1 MRRFWPLLPL
11 LVIWLF
17 AFWQTPAPSD
27 APKSDAIPK
36 RIISL
41 APSITE
47 TVFAVGAGSQL
58 VAVTDFCQYP
68 QQAQDLPSIGGY
80 LDPSL
85 SQIVAHQPDLVIM
98 LDRQQTLNKQL
109 QQLGIRTLLIDN
121 ARLDGIVTGILQI
134 GVASGHQQQAQRL
147 YDQLQQQITHVKQQV
162 ADHPRKDTL
171 LAIAHYTNS
180 EQLDLVYIAGQRDFY
195 NDILQ
200 LAGGRNVYRD
210 TRLKVPAVSMEGLL
224 RMNPEVIIDIF
235 PDASAHQADL
245 QKVRQQWQQLTP
257 VTAVKQQQIHF
268 IEADYATVPGPRI
281 IQLLTD
287 IARLLHPEI
296 KLSADAS

>member
-17 AFWQTPAPSD
+17 AFWQSPTHID
-27 APKSDAIPK
+27 APESDDIPK

-47 TVFAVGAGSQL
+47 TVFEVGAGQQL

-121 ARLDGIVTGILQI
+121 ARLDGIMAGILAV
-134 GVASGHQQQAQRL
+134 GAASGHQQQAQRL
-147 YDQLQQQITHVKQQV
+147 YDQLQRQITRVKQEV

-200 LAGGRNVYRD
+200 LAGGRNVYQD

-245 QKVRQQWQQLTP
+245 QKVRQQWQQLAP
-257 VTAVKQQQIHF
+257 ITAVKQQQIHF

-287 IARLLHPEI
+287 IARLLHPGI

>member
-1 MRRFWPLLPL
+1 MRRFWPLIPL
-11 LVIWLF
+11 LIIWLF
-17 AFWQTPAPSD
+17 ALWQPAAVDNAENS
-27 APKSDAIPK
+27 AAIPD
-36 RIISL
+36 RIISM

-47 TVFAVGAGSQL
+47 TLFAVGAGQQL

-68 QQAQDLPSIGGY
+68 REAQDLPSIGGY

-85 SQIVAHQPDLVIM
+85 SQIVAQQPDLVIL

-121 ARLDGIVTGILQI
+121 ARLDGILVSILQI
-134 GVASGHQQQAQRL
+134 GSASGHPQQARQL
-147 YDQLQQQITHVKQQV
+147 YDRLQKQINTVKQQV
-162 ADHPRKDTL
+162 AGRPPKETL

-180 EQLDLVYIAGQRDFY
+180 EQLDLVYVAGQQDFY
-195 NDILQ
+195 HDILR
-200 LAGGRNVYRD
+200 LAGGRNVYQD
-210 TRLKVPAVSMEGLL
+210 KRLKVPAVSTEGLL

-245 QKVRQQWQQLTP
+245 SNVRQQWQQLT
-257 VTAVKQQQIHF
+257 AVRAVQLQQIYF
-268 IEADYATVPGPRI
+268 IEAGYATVPGPRI
-281 IQLLTD
+281 VQLLHD

-296 KLSADAS
+296 KLPADAS

>member
-17 AFWQTPAPSD
+17 AFWQTPMLVD
-27 APKSDAIPK
+27 APKTDTIPK

-47 TVFAVGAGSQL
+47 TIFAVGAGQQL

-68 QQAQDLPSIGGY
+68 QQVKDLPSIGGY

-85 SQIVAHQPDLVIM
+85 SQIVAQQPDLVIM
-98 LDRQQTLNKQL
+98 LDRQQTLNRQL

-121 ARLDGIVTGILQI
+121 ARLDGIVNGILEI
-134 GVASGHQQQAQRL
+134 GSASGHQQQALTLYNHLQR
-147 YDQLQQQITHVKQQV
+147 QIIHVKQQV
-162 ADHPRKDTL
+162 ADQPRKDTL

-180 EQLDLVYIAGQRDFY
+180 EQLELVYIAGQRDFY

-200 LAGGRNVYRD
+200 IAGGQNVYQD

-257 VTAVKQQQIHF
+257 ITAVKQQQIHF

-281 IQLLTD
+281 IQLLAD
-287 IARLLHPEI
+287 IAKLLHPEI
-296 KLSADAS
+296 KLSADAN

>member
-11 LVIWLF
+11 LMIWLF
-17 AFWQTPAPSD
+17 AVWQSPTNND
-27 APKSDAIPK
+27 APESDIIPK

-47 TVFAVGAGSQL
+47 TIFAVGAGSQL
-58 VAVTDFCQYP
+58 VAVTDFCHYP
-68 QQAQDLPSIGGY
+68 QQVQDLPSIGGY

-121 ARLDGIVTGILQI
+121 ARLDGIVASVLQI
-134 GVASGHQQQAQRL
+134 GTASGHQQQAQTL
-147 YDQLQQQITHVKQQV
+147 YNQLQRQIAHIKQQV
-162 ADHPRKDTL
+162 ADQPRKETL
-171 LAIAHYTNS
+171 LAIAHFTNS

-200 LAGGRNVYRD
+200 RAGGRNVYQD

-224 RMNPEVIIDIF
+224 RMNPEVIIDVF

-245 QKVRQQWQQLTP
+245 RKVRQQWQQLAP
-257 VTAVKQQQIHF
+257 ITAVKQQQIHF

>member
-11 LVIWLF
+11 LLIWLF
-17 AFWQTPAPSD
+17 AFWQSPKLND
-27 APKSDAIPK
+27 APKPDSIPK

-47 TVFAVGAGSQL
+47 TVFAVGAGQQL

-68 QQAQDLPSIGGY
+68 TEAQDLPSIGGY

-85 SQIVAHQPDLVIM
+85 SQIISQQPDLVIM

-109 QQLGIRTLLIDN
+109 QQLGIPTLLVNN
-121 ARLDGIVTGILQI
+121 ARLDGILASILQI
-134 GVASGHQQQAQRL
+134 GAASGYKPQAQQLQKQLHQQ
-147 YDQLQQQITHVKQQV
+147 IHTVKQQV
-162 ADHPRKDTL
+162 ADKPRKDTL
-171 LAIAHYTNS
+171 LAIAHFTNS
-180 EQLDLVYIAGQRDFY
+180 KQLDLVYIAGQQDFY

-200 LAGGRNVYRD
+200 LAGGRNVYQD
-210 TRLKVPAVSMEGLL
+210 KRLKVPAVSMEGLL

-235 PDASAHQADL
+235 PDASAHPADL
-245 QKVRQQWQQLTP
+245 QKVRQQWLQLTAVRAIEQQQL
-257 VTAVKQQQIHF
+257 HF
-268 IEADYATVPGPRI
+268 IEAGYATVPGPRI

-287 IARLLHPEI
+287 IAKLLHPEI
-296 KLSADAS
+296 TESADAS

>member
-17 AFWQTPAPSD
+17 AFWQTPMPDNAPEPD
-27 APKSDAIPK
+27 TIAK

-47 TVFAVGAGSQL
+47 TIFAVGAGAQL

-98 LDRQQTLNKQL
+98 LDRQQTLNRQL

-121 ARLDGIVTGILQI
+121 ARLDGIVTGILAI
-134 GVASGHQQQAQRL
+134 GAASGHQQQAQKL
-147 YDQLQQQITHVKQQV
+147 YNLLQQQITHVKQQV
-162 ADHPRKDTL
+162 ADQPRKDTL

-200 LAGGRNVYRD
+200 LAGGRNVYQD

-257 VTAVKQQQIHF
+257 ITAVKQQQIHF

>member
-17 AFWQTPAPSD
+17 AFWQTPMLGD
-27 APKSDAIPK
+27 ASKSDTIPK

-47 TVFAVGAGSQL
+47 TIFAVGAGQQL

-68 QQAQDLPSIGGY
+68 QQVQDLPSIGGY

-85 SQIVAHQPDLVIM
+85 SQIVAQQPDLVIM
-98 LDRQQTLNKQL
+98 LDRQQTLNRQL
-109 QQLGIRTLLIDN
+109 QQLSIRTLLIDN
-121 ARLDGIVTGILQI
+121 AQLDGIVNGILAI
-134 GVASGHQQQAQRL
+134 GAASGHQQQAQTL
-147 YDQLQQQITHVKQQV
+147 YNQLQRQITHVKQQV
-162 ADHPRKDTL
+162 ADQPRKDTL

-180 EQLDLVYIAGQRDFY
+180 EQLELVYIAGQRDFY

-200 LAGGRNVYRD
+200 LAGGRNVYQD

-257 VTAVKQQQIHF
+257 ITAVKQQQIHF

-281 IQLLTD
+281 IQLLAD
-287 IARLLHPEI
+287 IAKLLHPEI
-296 KLSADAS
+296 KLSADAN

>member
-1 MRRFWPLLPL
+1 MRRFWPLLLL

-17 AFWQTPAPSD
+17 AFWQTPTPSD
-27 APKSDAIPK
+27 APESDIIPK

-47 TVFAVGAGSQL
+47 TIFAVGAGEQL
-58 VAVTDFCQYP
+58 VAVTDFCQFP

-98 LDRQQTLNKQL
+98 LDRQQTLNRQL

-121 ARLDGIVTGILQI
+121 ARLDGIINGILEI
-134 GVASGHQQQAQRL
+134 GAASGQQQQAQTL
-147 YDQLQQQITHVKQQV
+147 YNQLQRQITEVKQQV
-162 ADHPRKDTL
+162 ADQPRKDTL

-180 EQLDLVYIAGQRDFY
+180 EQLDLVYIAGQQDFY

-200 LAGGRNVYRD
+200 LAGGRNVYQD
-210 TRLKVPAVSMEGLL
+210 KRLKVPAVSLEGLL

-257 VTAVKQQQIHF
+257 VTAIKQRQIHF

-281 IQLLTD
+281 IQLLAD
-287 IARLLHPEI
+287 IAKLLHPDI

>member
-17 AFWQTPAPSD
+17 AFWQSSTHID
-27 APKSDAIPK
+27 APESDDIPK

-47 TVFAVGAGSQL
+47 TVFEVGAGQQL

-121 ARLDGIVTGILQI
+121 ARLDGIMAGILAV
-134 GVASGHQQQAQRL
+134 GAASGHQQQAQRL
-147 YDQLQQQITHVKQQV
+147 YDQLQRQITRVKQEV

-235 PDASAHQADL
+235 PDTSAHQADL
-245 QKVRQQWQQLTP
+245 QKVRQQWQQLAP
-257 VTAVKQQQIHF
+257 ITAVKQQQIHF

-287 IARLLHPEI
+287 IARLLHPGI